1 MSEHNDL
8 HVLRKMVVVVA
19 LAGLAFGAAAL
30 GQLIVTNNAGVSA
43 GITSIV
49 YSQAVN
55 SVNVSFAVVDP
66 IGTNVTKFIIQ
77 SSPDLQTWTNLTQTI
92 TVTGSVPGGAS
103 DPASSQTR
111 FYRML
116 LLNFR

>member
-1 MSEHNDL
+1 
-8 HVLRKMVVVVA
+8 MVVIA
-19 LAGLAFGAAAL
+19 LAGLAFGLVAF

-43 GITSIV
+43 GINSIV

-55 SVNVSFAVVDP
+55 SVNVRFAVVDS
-66 IGTNVTKFIIQ
+66 IGTNVTKFVIQ
-77 SSPDLQTWTNLTQTI
+77 SSPDLQSWTNLTPTI

-103 DPASSQTR
+103 DPASPQTH

-116 LLNFR
+116 LINFR

>member
-1 MSEHNDL
+1 MSEHSNL
-8 HVLRKMVVVVA
+8 HMLRRMVVIA
-19 LAGLAFGAAAL
+19 MTGLAFSPVAF

-55 SVNVSFAVVDP
+55 SVNVRFAVMDL
-66 IGTNVTKFIIQ
+66 IGTNVTKFAIQ
-77 SSPDLQTWTNLTQTI
+77 SSPNLQTWTNLTPTI

-103 DPASSQTR
+103 DPASPQTH

-116 LLNFR
+116 LFNFR

>member
-1 MSEHNDL
+1 MSEHGNL
-8 HVLRKMVVVVA
+8 HVLRKVVVIA
-19 LAGLAFGAAAL
+19 MAGLAFGAVAL

-55 SVNVSFAVVDP
+55 SVNVGFVIVDP
-66 IGTNVTKFIIQ
+66 SGTNVTKFIIQ
-77 SSPDLQTWTNLTQTI
+77 SSPDLQTWTNLATV
-92 TVTGSVPGGAS
+92 TVTGSLPGGAS
-103 DPASSQTR
+103 DPAPSQTR

>member
-1 MSEHNDL
+1 MSEHSNL
-8 HVLRKMVVVVA
+8 HVLRKMVVMA
-19 LAGLAFGAAAL
+19 MAGFAFGAVAL

-55 SVNVSFAVVDP
+55 SVNVGFVIVDP
-66 IGTNVTKFIIQ
+66 SGTNVTKFIIQ
-77 SSPDLQTWTNLTQTI
+77 SSADLQTWTNLTSTI
-92 TVTGSVPGGAS
+92 TVTGSLPGGLG
-103 DPASSQTR
+103 DPAPTQTH